1 MEERCTTIFFLILNQ
16 YKKKLKSEQKIWEN
30 KKKTEKTEPW
40 KKSIKI
46 LKKLVGLVW
55 FQFYKSKTEKT
66 EPNRIQTEKIK
77 KKLSKIEKTEQNRF
91 WFFLKKILIWFFFI
105 KTES

>member
-1 MEERCTTIFFLILNQ
+1 MEERCTTIFFFNFKSIQ
-16 YKKKLKSEQKIWEN
+16 KKNWRVSKKIWEN

-46 LKKLVGLVW
+46 FKKPVGLVW
-55 FQFYKSKTEKT
+55 FRFYKSKTEKT

-77 KKLSKIEKTEQNRF
+77 KKLSKTEKTEQNRF
-91 WFFLKKILIWFFFI
+91 WFF
-105 KTES
+105 